1 MTLQEIGQAIR
12 IARKARGHTLQA
24 VATALGMGIATLSR
38 LERGDLDDIGARRL
52 LRVAEYLDLQL
63 VVRPA
68 GHGMTLDEAMED
80 AARDF
85 ASQAS
90 PQGQGG
96 GLQ

>member
-12 IARKARGHTLQA
+12 ITRKARGHTLQT

-52 LRVAEYLDLQL
+52 LRVVEYLDLQL

-68 GHGMTLDEAMED
+68 GHGMTLDEALED

-85 ASQAS
+85 ASQTQD
-90 PQGQGG
+90 PRR